1 VRPSHGLFVETRLKN
16 LLLSGQIEAK
26 VVAPVPWFPFRH
38 PWFSH
43 YAVFA
48 NTPEQ
53 ESRSGIAIQHPRYP
67 LLPKIGMSI
76 APFFL
81 AIGAIPAI
89 RKLKSEG
96 YDFDLI
102 DAHYFY
108 PDGVAAVLIG
118 RYFNKPVVIT
128 ARGTDVSLIPKFM
141 IPRRLILWAA
151 NRADGL
157 ITVCAALRD
166 ELINLGVAPAKVT
179 TLRNGV
185 DLELFH
191 PINRDE
197 QRKRFGWSA
206 FTLLSVGNLIPLK
219 GHDLVIDSLADLP
232 EARLII
238 AGTGPELNNLI
249 ALAQRRGVADRVTFV
264 GVLPQTELVC
274 YYGAADALVLASS
287 REGWANVLLESM
299 ACGTPVIASRV
310 WGTPE
315 VVASEA
321 AGILMQERSAGGI
334 TASVRQLQS
343 NYPDRKETRRYAEK
357 FGWGQTSEG
366 QLDLFRAILKHRNV
380 RAEHA

>member
-1 VRPSHGLFVETRLKN
+1 
-16 LLLSGQIEAK
+16 
-26 VVAPVPWFPFRH
+26 
-38 PWFSH
+38 
-43 YAVFA
+43 
-48 NTPEQ
+48 
-53 ESRSGIAIQHPRYP
+53 
-67 LLPKIGMSI
+67 LPKIGMSI

-108 PDGVAAVLIG
+108 PDGVAAILIG

-128 ARGTDVSLIPKFM
+128 TRGTDVSFIPQFL

-151 NRADGL
+151 NQADGL
-157 ITVCAALRD
+157 IAVCAALRD

-191 PINRDE
+191 PIDRQA
-197 QRKRFGWSA
+197 QRQRFGWSA
-206 FTLLSVGNLIPLK
+206 FTLLCVGNLIPLK
-219 GHDLVIDSLADLP
+219 GHDLVIAALADLP
-232 EARLII
+232 EVRLII
-238 AGTGPELNNLI
+238 AGAGTELNNLI
-249 ALAQRRGVADRVTFV
+249 ALAQRLGVAGRVTFV
-264 GVLPQTELVC
+264 GVLPQAELVC

-299 ACGTPVIASRV
+299 ACGTPVIASHV

-315 VVASEA
+315 VVSSEDAGLLMPERTA
-321 AGILMQERSAGGI
+321 ACVV
-334 TASVRQLQS
+334 TCVRQLQI
-343 NYPDRKETRRYAEK
+343 NYPDRAATRRYAEG
-357 FGWGQTSEG
+357 FDWADTTVG
-366 QLDLFRAILKHRNV
+366 QLRLFRSVLKCRKE